1 MCPQVTLTLVL
12 LLVCAGGFDLGP
24 LGQSN
29 EGDADALLS
38 KRLHS
43 TDAAFDA
50 LAQGLAKFGVHSN
63 NARAGSST
71 PVPAPAPFI
80 LSILTTAPTPG
91 PTPRLC
97 QPGTFVVMQVD
108 GGGCAPCPPGKY
120 QHLRGV
126 HACFGCP
133 QGKFQLG
140 YHAVRCGPPGF
151 GKMKTRTPS
160 STAGDGAGAHAA

>member
-1 MCPQVTLTLVL
+1 MRPQRAPTLVL
-12 LLVCAGGFDLGP
+12 LLACAGGFDLSP

-29 EGDADALLS
+29 KGGADPLLA

-43 TDAAFDA
+43 TDTAFDA
-50 LAQGLAKFGVHSN
+50 LAKGLATFGVGSN
-63 NARAGSST
+63 GDDTAALA

-80 LSILTTAPTPG
+80 LSILTTAPTPA

-133 QGKFQLG
+133 GMSG
-140 YHAVRCGPPGF
+140 
-151 GKMKTRTPS
+151 
-160 STAGDGAGAHAA
+160 